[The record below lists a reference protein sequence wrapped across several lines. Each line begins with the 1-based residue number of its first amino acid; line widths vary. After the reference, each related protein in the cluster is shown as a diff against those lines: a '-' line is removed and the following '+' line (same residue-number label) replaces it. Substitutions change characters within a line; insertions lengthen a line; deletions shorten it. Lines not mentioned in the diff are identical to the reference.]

1 MQQIVTR
8 TRLIGRNM
16 DISIKILRSNLI
28 YEKSTQPFNPSDKE
42 KISILTTR
50 IESFK
55 HEGITNKKIIFYRK
69 DIDTKDF
76 IKKQSKYIKDRKL
89 TIHHLQNEL
98 SKSNKFN
105 PNQIQLFIKNIHSDI
120 AVMKKYSPEQNE
132 ISKKAAKAADD
143 FEEFSDFIKACQE
156 FKKANE
162 DYSKLPKNV
171 PEKNEEI
178 CQDDLNYT
186 LGYEKIIS
194 RLRQT
199 KEKYEK
205 CLNELNSDTN
215 TEQFIF
221 DKNIWNDEKALKKE
235 EQRRFDLLKSTQK
248 ETTEMKINAHKLSKK
263 IDYLKA
269 SLFENN
275 LEILESI
282 DSDKVSLL
290 AKYTDKLKPLTVN
303 WSKVIDHSESLSIS
317 DPVSLSDKVSIESS
331 LNEKENTLADNT
343 LSESSNTLVETKTI
357 TSQEDQ
363 PIIQSHSARN
373 MSRIPLRTPNIGSS
387 NFPSAPKEPNKN

>member
-1 MQQIVTR
+1 
-8 TRLIGRNM
+8 M
-16 DISIKILRSNLI
+16 DISTKILRSNLI

-132 ISKKAAKAADD
+132 ISKKAAKASDD
-143 FEEFSDFIKACQE
+143 FDEFADFIKACQE

-162 DYSKLPKNV
+162 NYSKLLKNV
-171 PEKNEEI
+171 QEKNEGI
-178 CQDDLNYT
+178 SHDDPNYT
-186 LGYEKIIS
+186 LDYEKITN
-194 RLRQT
+194 RLNQT

-205 CLNELNSDTN
+205 CLNELNSDIN
-215 TEQFIF
+215 AEQFIF
-221 DKNIWNDEKALKKE
+221 DKNIWNDEKALEKE
-235 EQRRFDLLKSTQK
+235 EQRRFDLLNSTQK

-290 AKYTDKLKPLTVN
+290 AKDTDKLKPLTVN
-303 WSKVIDHSESLSIS
+303 WSKVIDNSESLSIS
-317 DPVSLSDKVSIESS
+317 DPVSSTDKVSIESS
-331 LNEKENTLADNT
+331 LNEKENTFSDNK
-343 LSESSNTLVETKTI
+343 LDNSSNTLVETKAI

-373 MSRIPLRTPNIGSS
+373 IPKNPLFIPKSGSM
-387 NFPSAPKEPNKN
+387 NYPSAPKEPKKN

>member
-1 MQQIVTR
+1 
-8 TRLIGRNM
+8 M
-16 DISIKILRSNLI
+16 DISTKILRSNLI

-143 FEEFSDFIKACQE
+143 FEEFADFIKACQE

-162 DYSKLPKNV
+162 NYSKFLKNV
-171 PEKNEEI
+171 QEKNEGI
-178 CQDDLNYT
+178 SHDDPNYT
-186 LGYEKIIS
+186 LDYEKITN
-194 RLRQT
+194 RLNQT

-205 CLNELNSDTN
+205 CLNELNSDIN
-215 TEQFIF
+215 AEQFIF
-221 DKNIWNDEKALKKE
+221 DKNIWNDEKALEKE
-235 EQRRFDLLKSTQK
+235 EQRRFDLLNSTQK

-290 AKYTDKLKPLTVN
+290 AKDTDKLKPLTVN
-303 WSKVIDHSESLSIS
+303 WSKVIDNSESLSIS

-331 LNEKENTLADNT
+331 LNEKENIFSDNK
-343 LSESSNTLVETKTI
+343 LDNSSNTLVETIAI

-373 MSRIPLRTPNIGSS
+373 IPKNPLFIPKSGSM
-387 NFPSAPKEPNKN
+387 NYPSAPKEPKKN

>member
-1 MQQIVTR
+1 
-8 TRLIGRNM
+8 M
-16 DISIKILRSNLI
+16 DISTKILRSNLI

-143 FEEFSDFIKACQE
+143 FEEFADFIKACQE

-162 DYSKLPKNV
+162 NYSKLLKNV
-171 PEKNEEI
+171 QEKNEGI
-178 CQDDLNYT
+178 SHDDPNYT
-186 LGYEKIIS
+186 LDYEKIIN
-194 RLRQT
+194 RLNQT

-205 CLNELNSDTN
+205 CLNELNSDIN
-215 TEQFIF
+215 AEQFIF
-221 DKNIWNDEKALKKE
+221 DKNIWNDEKALEKE
-235 EQRRFDLLKSTQK
+235 EQRRFDLLNSTQK

-290 AKYTDKLKPLTVN
+290 AKDTDKLKPLTVN
-303 WSKVIDHSESLSIS
+303 WSKVIDNSESLSIS
-317 DPVSLSDKVSIESS
+317 DPVSSSDKVSIESS
-331 LNEKENTLADNT
+331 LYDKENTFSDNK
-343 LSESSNTLVETKTI
+343 LVNSSNKLIETKAV

-363 PIIQSHSARN
+363 PMIQSRSARN
-373 MSRIPLRTPNIGSS
+373 MSRIPLRTPNTGSS
-387 NFPSAPKEPNKN
+387 NFPSAPKESNN

>member
-1 MQQIVTR
+1 
-8 TRLIGRNM
+8 M
-16 DISIKILRSNLI
+16 DISTKILRSNLI

-143 FEEFSDFIKACQE
+143 FEEFADFIKACQE

-162 DYSKLPKNV
+162 NYSKFLKNV
-171 PEKNEEI
+171 QEKNEGI
-178 CQDDLNYT
+178 SHDDPNYT
-186 LGYEKIIS
+186 LDYEKITN
-194 RLRQT
+194 RLNQT

-205 CLNELNSDTN
+205 CLNELNSDIN
-215 TEQFIF
+215 AEQFIF
-221 DKNIWNDEKALKKE
+221 DKNIWNDEKAL
-235 EQRRFDLLKSTQK
+235 
-248 ETTEMKINAHKLSKK
+248 
-263 IDYLKA
+263 
-269 SLFENN
+269 
-275 LEILESI
+275 
-282 DSDKVSLL
+282 
-290 AKYTDKLKPLTVN
+290 
-303 WSKVIDHSESLSIS
+303 
-317 DPVSLSDKVSIESS
+317 
-331 LNEKENTLADNT
+331 
-343 LSESSNTLVETKTI
+343 
-357 TSQEDQ
+357 
-363 PIIQSHSARN
+363 
-373 MSRIPLRTPNIGSS
+373 
-387 NFPSAPKEPNKN
+387 

>member
-1 MQQIVTR
+1 
-8 TRLIGRNM
+8 M

-105 PNQIQLFIKNIHSDI
+105 PHQIQLFIKNIHSDI

-132 ISKKAAKAADD
+132 ISKKAAKADDD
-143 FEEFSDFIKACQE
+143 FEDFSDFIKVCHE

-162 DYSKLPKNV
+162 DYSKLPENIR
-171 PEKNEEI
+171 EKNQGI
-178 CQDDLNYT
+178 SHDDLNYT
-186 LGYEKIIS
+186 PDHEKIINIFNK
-194 RLRQT
+194 T
-199 KEKYEK
+199 KEKYDK
-205 CLNELNSDTN
+205 SLKDLNSDIN
-215 TEQFIF
+215 EEKFKF
-221 DKNIWNDEKALKKE
+221 DRNIWNDEKALKREKE
-235 EQRRFDLLKSTQK
+235 RRFDLLNSTQK
-248 ETTEMKINAHKLSKK
+248 ETSEMKIHAHKLSKK

-275 LEILESI
+275 LEIFESI

-290 AKYTDKLKPLTVN
+290 SKDTAKLKPLTAN
-303 WSKVIDHSESLSIS
+303 WSKVIDNSESLSIS

-331 LNEKENTLADNT
+331 LNEKENTLPNNT
-343 LSESSNTLVETKTI
+343 LSKSSNTLDETKAI
-357 TSQEDQ
+357 TNQEDQ

-373 MSRIPLRTPNIGSS
+373 ITKNPLFIPNSGSMKY
-387 NFPSAPKEPNKN
+387 PSAPKEPKN